1 MINIEGQLE
10 HIIYHNPSNH
20 FTVARLRVRSTHS
33 LISITGTM
41 PNPTIGENLTIHGQW
56 QSHPKYG
63 QQLQIQSFESV
74 LPSSINGIRTY
85 LTSGAVKGVGSKTAK
100 RIIEQFGS
108 QTLHIIEND
117 PHKLIQ
123 IKGIG
128 LKTAETIAQ
137 DWKKNQVARQL
148 MTFLQ
153 ANGIQPAY
161 SARILKAYGT
171 DALSVLKDEPYR
183 LVSDLADIGFIIAD
197 TLAQNQGLAS
207 DDPHRVKACLLYL
220 MDQTVAD
227 GNLWQEEDRLQQ
239 TCFEQFHIDPEQTAD
254 MLNQMVD
261 HQELVRHQ
269 FEAPVSSTVIYPP
282 LLYEAETAIA
292 RRLHAMQTVPMN
304 FPAIATKFID
314 DHILNQMAIQLSPPQ
329 MNILVNLLHHRVAVI
344 TGGPGTGKTTL
355 IRAITVLFEKLGCKT
370 VLATPTG
377 RAARRLAQVTNRK
390 TFTLHRLLGFNFASG
405 YFEYDENN
413 PLSADVIIIDEAS
426 MMDALLTYY
435 LVKAV
440 RLKAVL
446 IFVGDVF
453 QLPPVGPGNILADM
467 IKSGLI
473 PIFELSQIF
482 RQASESNIIVN
493 AHRIRNGESL
503 QFDDAAQQ
511 NNLPEFYFI
520 QDSDPN
526 NAAKHVVE
534 ICIQQISSQ
543 HNLHP
548 VYDIQV
554 LTPMHRGAVGTIN
567 LNHLMQATL
576 NPRGS
581 TPTSKSRFRTGDKV
595 MHLKNNYQKEVF
607 NGDIGIVQTVDGDK
621 SELSVDYDGRMV
633 FYEFDELEE
642 LSLAYAISVH
652 KSQGSEYPA
661 VIMPLTTQHYPLL
674 QRNLLY
680 TAITRAKKV
689 AVLIGS
695 PKALEIALTNDK
707 PHQRQTG
714 LAQFLQSN
722 IAASK

>member
-292 RRLHAMQTVPMN
+292 RRLHAMQTVPMK